1 MLTYVINTSENKTFD
16 SDRLFDLAGYNKIRW
31 HNCLLSD
38 IKQCAQEIF
47 EKQNI
52 LGADRFRIAVLIDFY
67 GFDRVR
73 VPYGRLGFGGESGVD
88 ISLYMPYIEAYLMDN
103 LIAYLELR
111 ELYAEDFE
119 IYYVQNSKLERYEFV
134 QGAEEQ
140 LKQVIGGLDVI
151 EGSKDAALLKVEELK
166 KQKEELDGDKKSRK
180 KDKSKDGGAED
191 APAVRYDDEVEE
203 ELVVPEAQ
211 DLVEYS
217 SFSLYC
223 TPSVSLKFYLK
234 DYPYGST
241 QMTLVQ
247 FFEAL
252 RDRMGVRSTIRR
264 YYYVTSYGGG
274 KARLAFDTLSLSL
287 YLIRMYE
294 REESFDRDGEIKISR
309 LDANRLKEVLETAW
323 IKVCIASEVAK
334 SNDSKYI
341 ALSDNLGADY
351 DEVLS
356 TAVVQ
361 EIPLSLGKEN
371 LSVEETYEK
380 ICYLATRTPEQVS
393 EDHRKDFDDIMG
405 KYLVSRDETRERNME
420 IEFEERIH
428 EGALKK
434 TSYCPSKAEF
444 DAVVAEK
451 QKKISDLFADALE
464 ADYISVD
471 FDDEKK
477 AATKI
482 YREYVNAKACLPKK
496 MLGDFIIMLLAMLSV
511 FVPYTVLQLTHYG
524 SGINIW
530 LLAINMLALFAG
542 LYVLAAIIR
551 LAPILS
557 KLRKCKEAMNLC
569 YAKCRRKES
578 YSMSKIR
585 HRYEID
591 LINIERQRYA
601 IRQLKRFY
609 DANVAI
615 DRNIQRHRDML
626 REVKD
631 RIAGILNNL
640 DVEPIFDPYESV
652 EGEFDVNK
660 PIRSKDNKVYRVF
673 SIETIEAMF
682 PKKGSD
688 EQ

>member
-31 HNCLLSD
+31 HNCLLSE

-134 QGAEEQ
+134 QGAKEQ
-140 LKQVIGGLDVI
+140 LKQVLGGLDVV
-151 EGSKDAALLKVEELK
+151 EGSEEEARLKVEELN
-166 KQKEELDGDKKSRK
+166 KQKEELEGDKKSKK
-180 KDKSKDGGAED
+180 KDKSKDGAED
-191 APAVRYDDEVEE
+191 LPVVRYDDEVDEE
-203 ELVVPEAQ
+203 FVVPEVQ
-211 DLVEYS
+211 DLVQYS

-223 TPSVSLKFYLK
+223 TPTVSLNFYLK

-241 QMTLVQ
+241 QMTLGQ

-294 REESFDRDGEIKISR
+294 REESFEKDGEIKISR

-351 DEVLS
+351 DEVLG
-356 TAVVQ
+356 TAVAQ
-361 EIPLSLGKEN
+361 DTIPLSLGKEN
-371 LSVEETYEK
+371 LTVEQTYEK
-380 ICYLATRTPEQVS
+380 ICYLAERTPEQVA
-393 EDHRKDFDDIMG
+393 EDHRKDFDDIME

-444 DAVVAEK
+444 DALVADK
-451 QKKISDLFADALE
+451 QKKISDLFADALD

-471 FDDEKK
+471 FEDEKK
-477 AATKI
+477 NATKI

-496 MLGDFIIMLLAMLSV
+496 MLGDLIIMLLAMIAV
-511 FVPYTVLQLTHYG
+511 FVPYTVLQLAHYG
-524 SGINIW
+524 SGINVW

-542 LYVLAAIIR
+542 LYILAAIIR
-551 LAPILS
+551 LAPILG

-688 EQ
+688 DR